1 MSIGVLRKL
10 RVRSLRKETTEGLV
24 VALEIPQAFRKSF
37 GFKHGQ
43 FLTLEKKIN
52 SEIVRRPYSICSQA
66 VLEPSS
72 LEIGIKKVPGGL
84 FSSWAHQELSVGDE
98 LDVLPPEGDF
108 IMISHR

>member
-1 MSIGVLRKL
+1 MSLGVLRKL
-10 RVRSLRKETTEGLV
+10 RVQSLRKETTEGLV

-66 VLEPSS
+66 VSEPSS
-72 LEIGIKKVPGGL
+72 LEIGIKKIIGIKSIYPVSSICFQLICMFLVLFRNSLTAVP
-84 FSSWAHQELSVGDE
+84 
-98 LDVLPPEGDF
+98 
-108 IMISHR
+108 